1 MHRCGQLFRSI
12 YCPLRLSL
20 HSDTYWQCRNSFSS
34 HVGEFFDPPL
44 KEIITIF
51 WYSAATREKSTRSRS
66 QSRVSAP
73 LSDFEIDS
81 FVTLI
86 DQRTKFVRPST
97 PPLCAESF
105 YRKLFYPK
113 DLHLWKKKITSNI
126 YIYVYIR
133 ESRSEMDTRPV
144 KTKGLRSTEHD
155 DTNCLTVASSF
166 VSRTY
171 ALTFSFTRLGR
182 VLVSLRLLPWNRTIL
197 PFPLPIA
204 RRIPLHILTSEGT
217 TSFSREIVLNRLRIV
232 LVTFFFFHR

>member
-1 MHRCGQLFRSI
+1 MTVPQTILHAHLLYSVYTMHRCGQLFRSI

-20 HSDTYWQCRNSFSS
+20 HSDRYWQRRNSFSS
-34 HVGEFFDPPL
+34 HVGEFFDPPW

-86 DQRTKFVRPST
+86 DQRTKFVRSST

-113 DLHLWKKKITSNI
+113 DLHL
-126 YIYVYIR
+126 
-133 ESRSEMDTRPV
+133 
-144 KTKGLRSTEHD
+144 
-155 DTNCLTVASSF
+155 
-166 VSRTY
+166 
-171 ALTFSFTRLGR
+171 
-182 VLVSLRLLPWNRTIL
+182 
-197 PFPLPIA
+197 
-204 RRIPLHILTSEGT
+204 
-217 TSFSREIVLNRLRIV
+217 
-232 LVTFFFFHR
+232 